1 MNRMPSRAAADPETL
16 HVIAPAGMDDI
27 DFVRAVSRRN
37 MESRY
42 RALRPESRDEPGKQR
57 FERAL

>member
-1 MNRMPSRAAADPETL
+1 
-16 HVIAPAGMDDI
+16 MDDI

-37 MESRY
+37 MGSRY
-42 RALRPESRDEPGKQR
+42 RALRPESRGEPGKQR